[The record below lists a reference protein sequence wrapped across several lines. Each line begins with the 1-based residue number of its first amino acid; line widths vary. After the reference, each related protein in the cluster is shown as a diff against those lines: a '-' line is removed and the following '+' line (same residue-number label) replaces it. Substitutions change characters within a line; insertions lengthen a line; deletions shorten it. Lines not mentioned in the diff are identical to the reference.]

1 MYPAAILIPI
11 GRPSDFDLNSSTR
24 FFKSFLELIFG
35 NLDGD
40 IMSSPAF
47 LPLTLAISGVTLSP
61 GNNPPIPGFVA

>member
-47 LPLTLAISGVTLSP
+47 LPLTLAISGVT
-61 GNNPPIPGFVA
+61 